1 MKFTCDKNDF
11 QNAVAITAKAAAS
24 KSMIPAL
31 EGLLIETQND
41 RLKITGYDLKKGIFT
56 FIDSSVQEHG
66 SIVLNARLLGE
77 MIRRMPDG
85 TVEVIADEKGKVDI
99 FCGKSEYSFM
109 SLEARDY
116 PELPTIDESEN
127 LVFPQKLLKTMITQ
141 TIFAVADN
149 DSRPIYTG
157 TLFDIDNDQI
167 NLVSVDGY
175 RLALRQEKL
184 ESSVSDGKTSFIVPG
199 TALTD
204 VERNCGEEGDVKI
217 FVGEKHISFEI
228 GETVIISRRLEGD
241 FLNYRNSIPTDF
253 KVMVK
258 VNKQDFLRS
267 VDRVALMIVNEQVK
281 NPIRMKFKDSTINMS
296 CVTPIGRAE
305 DVCFFDGECEYLEI
319 GFNDKYLMDA
329 VKNAPSENI
338 MICLNSG
345 SSPCILKS
353 GDDEGNYTYMILPV
367 RLKAE

>member
-1 MKFTCDKNDF
+1 MKFTCDKNEF
-11 QNAVAITAKAAAS
+11 QNAIAITSKAAAS
-24 KSMIPAL
+24 KSTIPAL
-31 EGLLIETQND
+31 EGLLIETQNE

-56 FIDSSVQEHG
+56 FIDG
-66 SIVLNARLLGE
+66 SILEQGSVVLNARLLGE

-85 TVEVIADEKGKVDI
+85 TVEVATDEKGTVNI
-99 FCGKSEYSFM
+99 SCGKSEYSFM
-109 SLEARDY
+109 SMDPRDY
-116 PELPTIDESEN
+116 PELPTIDESEK
-127 LVFPQKLLKTMITQ
+127 LVLPQNLLKTMITQ

-157 TLFDIDNDQI
+157 TLFDIDGDQI

-184 ESSVSDGKTSFIVPG
+184 ESSIAEKKLSFIVPG
-199 TALTD
+199 AALAD
-204 VERNCGEEGDVKI
+204 VERVCGEENDVSI

-228 GETVIISRRLEGD
+228 DETVIISRRLEGD
-241 FLNYRNSIPTDF
+241 FLNYRTSIPTDF

-258 VNKQDFLRS
+258 VDKQDLLRS
-267 VDRVALMIVNEQVK
+267 VDRVALIVNDKVK
-281 NPIRMKFKDSTINMS
+281 NPIRMKFQDSSILMT

-305 DVCFFDGECEYLEI
+305 DICFYDGECEYLEI

-329 VKNAPSENI
+329 VKNAPSESI

-353 GDDEGNYTYMILPV
+353 GEDDGKYTYMILPV

>member
-1 MKFTCDKNDF
+1 MRE
-11 QNAVAITAKAAAS
+11 ITRNF
-24 KSMIPAL
+24 
-31 EGLLIETQND
+31 LLLMT
-41 RLKITGYDLKKGIFT
+41 
-56 FIDSSVQEHG
+56 
-66 SIVLNARLLGE
+66 
-77 MIRRMPDG
+77 
-85 TVEVIADEKGKVDI
+85 
-99 FCGKSEYSFM
+99 
-109 SLEARDY
+109 
-116 PELPTIDESEN
+116 
-127 LVFPQKLLKTMITQ
+127 

-157 TLFDIDNDQI
+157 TLFDIDGDQI

-184 ESSVSDGKTSFIVPG
+184 ESSVFEGKKSFIVPG
-199 TALTD
+199 TALND
-204 VERNCGEEGDVKI
+204 VERICGDEGDVTI

-228 GETVIISRRLEGD
+228 GETVIISRRLEGE
-241 FLNYRNSIPTDF
+241 FLNYRNSIPSDF

-281 NPIRMKFKDSTINMS
+281 NPIRMKFKDSAINMS

-305 DVCFFDGECEYLEI
+305 DICFYDGECEYLEI

-329 VKNAPSENI
+329 VKNAPSETI
-338 MICLNSG
+338 MVCLNSG

-353 GDDEGNYTYMILPV
+353 GDDDGKYTYMILPV

>member
-1 MKFTCDKNDF
+1 
-11 QNAVAITAKAAAS
+11 
-24 KSMIPAL
+24 
-31 EGLLIETQND
+31 
-41 RLKITGYDLKKGIFT
+41 
-56 FIDSSVQEHG
+56 
-66 SIVLNARLLGE
+66 
-77 MIRRMPDG
+77 
-85 TVEVIADEKGKVDI
+85 
-99 FCGKSEYSFM
+99 M
-109 SLEARDY
+109 SLDARDY
-116 PELPTIDESEN
+116 PELPTIDDCDK
-127 LVFPQKLLKTMITQ
+127 LVFPQNLLKTMITQ

-157 TLFDIDNDQI
+157 TLFDIDGDQI

-184 ESSVSDGKTSFIVPG
+184 ESSVFEGKKSFIVPG
-199 TALTD
+199 TALND
-204 VERNCGEEGDVKI
+204 VERICGDEGDVTI

-228 GETVIISRRLEGD
+228 GETVIISRRLEGE
-241 FLNYRNSIPTDF
+241 FLNYRNSIPSDF

-281 NPIRMKFKDSTINMS
+281 NPIRMKFKDSAINMS

-305 DVCFFDGECEYLEI
+305 DICFYDGECEYLEI

-329 VKNAPSENI
+329 VKNAPSETI
-338 MICLNSG
+338 MVCLNSG

-353 GDDEGNYTYMILPV
+353 GDDDGKYTYMILPV